1 MNYSGIDR
9 LSTNSMIVVS
19 DETDRILCKRR
30 VPNELGVVLG
40 TLRPYREQ
48 LAGVV
53 VESTYDWYWLR
64 RRGKSYCQIWC
75 MAS

>member
-9 LSTNSMIVVS
+9 HSTNSMIVVS

-40 TLRPYREQ
+40 TLRSYREQ
-48 LAGVV
+48 LAGGGV
-53 VESTYDWYWLR
+53 DLR
-64 RRGKSYCQIWC
+64 LVLATTQTAR
-75 MAS
+75 A